1 VGEVHSDGSY
11 TLEVPYGEDWEL
23 IQDIL
28 RQGPDVEVLAPVA
41 LKKKVKE
48 TVQKI
53 LELY

>member
-1 VGEVHSDGSY
+1 MHPDGSY

-28 RQGPDVEVLAPVA
+28 RQGADVEVLAPAA

-48 TVQKI
+48 TVQKM
-53 LELY
+53 LEIHNG

>member
-28 RQGPDVEVLAPVA
+28 RQGPDVEVLAPAA

-48 TVQKI
+48 TVQKM
-53 LELY
+53 LRLY